1 MQLDTTYRGLSA
13 AESATATRMLEKFSP
28 RLVRLL
34 DEPSSLRVVVEN
46 GAEMEVTLTVSQR
59 RGDLT
64 ATTADRELAAAI
76 SDACDKLRAQLVRQ
90 RHRREAE
97 RHRAVG
103 GTE

>member
-1 MQLDTTYRGLSA
+1 MQLDTTYRGLSNT
-13 AESATATRMLEKFSP
+13 ESATATRMLEKFSP

-34 DEPSSLRVVVEN
+34 DEPSSLRAVVES
-46 GAEMEVTLTVSQR
+46 GAELKVTLTVSQR
-59 RGDLT
+59 RGELT
-64 ATTADRELAAAI
+64 ASTSDRELATAV

-97 RHRAVG
+97 RHRATG